1 MATKQIVCLGL
12 NHRSAPVDLRER
24 VDCSLAEL
32 DAYVRLTEGDTN
44 AGAVSEFCLLKT
56 CNRVELYAVRGGAND
71 NSRDAFLDV
80 LTRGNQIVRR
90 SIRDHTYWF
99 EGDEA
104 LEHLC
109 RVATSLDSLVL
120 GEAQILGQVTRSHQA
135 AVQLGT
141 CGPTL
146 RRAFQTAVRAGKRSR
161 TETAI
166 GAKSV
171 SVSSVAIALS
181 QKVVGDLRERRIAV
195 VGLGEMGMMTLKVLR
210 ARGLKHVSI
219 ANRTIERAREVGAE
233 WNYPAHSL
241 DELPAI
247 LREADVVFT
256 ATGSSEPIIRPDLV
270 RPVVADRKR
279 PLVLIDISVPRS
291 IEVSVKEISGVRLF
305 DTEDLS
311 ANLDEGLSARKREVP
326 QVETIIK
333 EEIDAH
339 LSGVKDPAIGPVITD
354 LRQKAEDIRR
364 REIERTLKQ
373 IGKADPE
380 TKRHIQNLS
389 HSLVNK
395 LLHEPTTRLKEC
407 DGNEHESY
415 AHTVRELF
423 GLGRPRNREP

>member
-32 DAYVRLTEGDTN
+32 DAYARLTEGDVD
-44 AGAVSEFCLLKT
+44 AGKVSEFCLIKT
-56 CNRVELYAVRGGAND
+56 CNRVEIYAACDGAKGT
-71 NSRDAFLDV
+71 SREALLDV

-90 SIRDHTYWF
+90 AIRDHTYWF

-104 LEHLC
+104 IEHLC
-109 RVATSLDSLVL
+109 RVATGLDSLVL
-120 GEAQILGQVTRSHQA
+120 GEAQILGQITRGHQA

-146 RRAFQTAVRAGKRSR
+146 KRAFQTAIRAGKRSR

-166 GAKSV
+166 GAKSI

-181 QKVVGDLRERRIAV
+181 QEVVGDLHKRRIAV
-195 VGLGEMGMMTLKVLR
+195 IGLGEMGMMTLKVLR

-219 ANRTIERAREVGAE
+219 ANRTIERAREVGTE

-241 DELPAI
+241 DELPALLI
-247 LREADVVFT
+247 DADVVFT
-256 ATGSSEPIIRPDLV
+256 ATSSSEPIIRPDLV
-270 RPVVADRKR
+270 RPIVANRKR
-279 PLVLIDISVPRS
+279 PLVLIDISVPRN
-291 IEVSVKEISGVRLF
+291 IDVSVKEIPGVRLF
-305 DTEDLS
+305 DTGDLTTS
-311 ANLDEGLSARKREVP
+311 LDEGFSAREQEVP
-326 QVETIIK
+326 HVEAIIK

-339 LSGVKDPAIGPVITD
+339 LSGVKDPVIAD

-364 REIERTLKQ
+364 KEIERTLKQ

-389 HSLVNK
+389 RSIVNK

-407 DGNEHESY
+407 RGDEHENY
-415 AHTVRELF
+415 AHAVRELF
-423 GLGRPRNREP
+423 GLGRSRNREPE

>member
-12 NHRSAPVDLRER
+12 NHRSAPVELRER

-32 DAYVRLTEGDTN
+32 EAYARLTEGDAAART
-44 AGAVSEFCLLKT
+44 VSEFCLIKT
-56 CNRVELYAVRGGAND
+56 CNRVEIYAACDPEND
-71 NSRDAFLDV
+71 TSREALLDV

-90 SIRDHTYWF
+90 AVSDNTYWF
-99 EGDEA
+99 EGREA

-109 RVATSLDSLVL
+109 RVTTGLDSLVL
-120 GEAQILGQVTRSHQA
+120 GEVQILGQVTRGHQA

-146 RRAFQTAVRAGKRSR
+146 KRAFQTAIRAGKRSR

-181 QKVVGDLRERRIAV
+181 QEVVGDLHECRIVV

-219 ANRTIERAREVGAE
+219 VNRTIERAREVGAE

-247 LREADVVFT
+247 LRDADVVFT
-256 ATGSSEPIIRPDLV
+256 ATSSSEPIIRPDLV
-270 RPVVADRKR
+270 RPVVENRKR
-279 PLVLIDISVPRS
+279 PLVLIDISVPRN
-291 IEVSVKEISGVRLF
+291 IDVSVKEISGVRLF
-305 DTEDLS
+305 DTGDLTTS
-311 ANLDEGLSARKREVP
+311 LDEGFSAREREVP
-326 QVETIIK
+326 HVEAIIM
-333 EEIDAH
+333 EEIDVH
-339 LSGVKDPAIGPVITD
+339 LSGVKDPVIAD

-364 REIERTLKQ
+364 TEIERTLKQ

-380 TKRHIQNLS
+380 IKRHIQSLS
-389 HSLVNK
+389 RSIVNK
-395 LLHEPTTRLKEC
+395 LLHEPTARLKEC
-407 DGNEHESY
+407 EGAEHENY

-423 GLGRPRNREP
+423 GLGRSRNREPE